1 MFDWTRLVPLAAA
14 ALLVADRGGRAVRIA
29 GAGAVG
35 HGHRARRRPDQHDAG
50 RHPFVIFAAF
60 RFLARIAAISAL
72 ALTAAPTPA
81 STPQSWVELD
91 ARSEAECA
99 RVAGLADAKVG
110 APMRFGDDL
119 GIDVR
124 VVTGTV
130 LNAGQDAEPIAML
143 CAFHRGSAR
152 VEAVEA
158 PEAALLTALPAAP
171 EIRGIT
177 WRAEDIGGGGIIDS
191 SRATLVLGVDGSVS
205 GNASCNAYAGRYTL
219 DGAALAVAGLAPARE
234 RTCAPSLLHQES
246 RFLEVLGAVQRV
258 ELLPTGALLLS
269 GSDGQTLRLFPE
281 SPR

>member
-1 MFDWTRLVPLAAA
+1 MTTMRC
-14 ALLVADRGGRAVRIA
+14 RSS
-29 GAGAVG
+29 
-35 HGHRARRRPDQHDAG
+35 
-50 RHPFVIFAAF
+50 
-60 RFLARIAAISAL
+60 LARSAAITAL

-81 STPQSWVELD
+81 STTQAWAELD
-91 ARSEAECA
+91 ARSAAECSSL
-99 RVAGLADAKVG
+99 AGLADAKVG

-124 VVTGTV
+124 IVTGTV
-130 LNAGQDAEPIAML
+130 PNARHDAGTVAML
-143 CAFHRGSAR
+143 CAFHRGSGRAQ
-152 VEAVEA
+152 VIEA

-177 WRAEDIGGGGIIDS
+177 WRAEDIGGGGIIDR

-205 GNASCNAYAGRYTL
+205 GNASCNAYSGRYTL

-234 RTCAPSLLHQES
+234 RTCAPSLLHQEG